1 MNQSIPKGG
10 YDKLHGIN
18 IENLKRDELKDT
30 LNGFNEILCHI
41 PHWIWRADQDFI
53 INYNSPRVFDITG
66 YSPADIYGL
75 HVSQILFPPKLNDYK
90 FEFYAEKLFSG
101 QKTQI
106 VMNHSIQ
113 HSDRSTR
120 YLKTIMFTQRDRL
133 GEIVGFQGITHDQ
146 TSQILARNTQIE
158 SDKKLQLIL
167 SNLSEIVYM
176 LDSSGLISFISPSVE
191 KYFDLL
197 PYELMGQ
204 PFYEIFRKV
213 SKTEPDGFKKE
224 LNDAIDSGKPSL
236 NFEIQIDHNGVP
248 YILDITKKMIFDSK
262 GNVEG
267 IAGVIRNI
275 TVKRRAESDMKA
287 AFEGAI
293 NAIAVIVEQRD
304 IYTSGHQQNVS
315 KLSVAIAHELGL
327 DKQRTEGLRI
337 AALLHDVGK
346 VGIPSEILNRPSRLN
361 PNERKIIELHP
372 QLGANILKQ
381 IPSPWE
387 LDRFAY
393 EHHERMD
400 GSGYPNGLV
409 GEEISLEARII
420 GVADTIDSIVNHRP
434 YKPAQ
439 DLNEAIQILSA
450 ESGIKFDPKVVEA
463 VLRLKEKGFFDHY
476 IVNSNKLF

>member
-1 MNQSIPKGG
+1 MPKGG
-10 YDKLHGIN
+10 YDELYHIN
-18 IENLKRDELKDT
+18 SESFQRDDFQDT
-30 LNGFNEILCHI
+30 IHGFNEILSHI
-41 PHWIWRADQDFI
+41 PHWIWGIDREFRI
-53 INYNSPRVFDITG
+53 MYNNPLVFNVTG
-66 YSPADIYGL
+66 YTPDEIEGS
-75 HVSQILFPPKLNDYK
+75 HVSSILFPPSLNDNK
-90 FEFYAEKLFSG
+90 FEFYVAKIYSG
-101 QKTQI
+101 QKDEI

-113 HSDRSTR
+113 HADGSTR
-120 YLKTIMFTQRDRL
+120 YLQTIMFPQRNRL
-133 GEIVGFQGITHDQ
+133 NEIIGFQGISHDQ
-146 TSQILARNTQIE
+146 TAYIMARNTQLE

-176 LDSSGLISFISPSVE
+176 LDSNALISFISPSVE
-191 KYFDLL
+191 KFFNLL
-197 PYELMGQ
+197 PYELLGQ
-204 PFYEIFRKV
+204 PFYEIFRNVDNNRLESIKP
-213 SKTEPDGFKKE
+213 ELKK
-224 LNDAIDSGKPSL
+224 AIESGQPNL
-236 NFEIQIDHNGVP
+236 NFEIQVEHDGVP
-248 YILDITKKMIFDSK
+248 YILDITRNIIFDAK

-267 IAGVIRNI
+267 ITGVIRDI
-275 TVKRRAESDMKA
+275 TSKRRAESDMRA

-315 KLSVAIAHELGL
+315 KLCVAIAHELNFS
-327 DKQRTEGLRI
+327 KFRTEGLRI

-346 VGIPSEILNRPSRLN
+346 VGIPSEILNRPTRLN
-361 PNERKIIELHP
+361 PSERKIIELHP
-372 QLGANILKQ
+372 KLGANILKQ

-439 DLNEAIQILSA
+439 DLNEAIHILKA
-450 ESGIKFDPKVVEA
+450 ERGKKFDPQVVDM
-463 VLRLKEKGFFDHY
+463 VLKLKQKGFFDDY
-476 IVNSNKLF
+476 IVNFKQPY